1 MVRGVA
7 VNPTLPDFTMSA
19 DEVLQCVKCGELK
32 PANEMCRDLDKEGDF
47 YCIRC
52 AWWSALPQQE
62 SETESRSEKPRAMEN
77 KQFKASTAIPDNNP
91 KKFII
96 VTVPTY
102 KKAAS
107 KTPAKSY
114 PKLQDRFASYNP
126 DVIQTPEDVDRL
138 FKGVEKVKARIK
150 KEKESQN

>member
-1 MVRGVA
+1 
-7 VNPTLPDFTMSA
+7 LSDFTMSA
-19 DEVLQCVKCGELK
+19 DEVFQCVKCGELK

-52 AWWSALPQQE
+52 AWWSAPPEQE
-62 SETESRSEKPRAMEN
+62 SEKISVDAKQSEMTKRQSKTITEKPKN
-77 KQFKASTAIPDNNP
+77 KPR
-91 KKFII
+91 KFII
-96 VTVPTY
+96 APIPVS

-114 PKLQDRFASYNP
+114 PKLQERFASYNP
-126 DVIQTPEDVDRL
+126 DVFQTQEDVDRL
-138 FKGVEKVKARIK
+138 VKMIEQVKARIK